1 MIWQLWQTNFEINR
15 VFCLVLFCYL
25 APNFTNLRHFTLFLY
40 VKYISVY
47 LYDQLLSHHF
57 LTFPQRIHHKCLVD
71 IIQIITE
78 FVMNTNFPFA
88 LVRIFILTADD
99 SFSVN
104 IFVILNCNKNLARL
118 LKIPKKHTFLK

>member
-1 MIWQLWQTNFEINR
+1 
-15 VFCLVLFCYL
+15 
-25 APNFTNLRHFTLFLY
+25 
-40 VKYISVY
+40 
-47 LYDQLLSHHF
+47 
-57 LTFPQRIHHKCLVD
+57 
-71 IIQIITE
+71 
-78 FVMNTNFPFA
+78 MNTNFPFA